1 MVRTSQKSYFFP
13 LTPGPVVVKSTPIDL
28 QIFRQETFVKYPT
41 FTPAPVQEIPSMK
54 LAEALAPIPV
64 RHHYNHQDDNDEA
77 ANSILAANGYIP
89 NRQSMGQNPQAA
101 TPAPTPPASPKP
113 KKQQYQ
119 TDQTKPFIF
128 PFSSRSRVSRTL
140 VPFAIDEAD
149 QLYAKH
155 MHVSLA
161 LFQMWRTREDFIL
174 DESGLKEMPRDDN
187 IDVALRRYSVINS
200 SIAAVEDDDAVE
212 TLPDLKRLEEAIAQ
226 SEKIVKAAEAS
237 GNRAEIKKAQER
249 KEDLQ
254 RLRRVEIIYV
264 RRLAWVGGRNH
275 EQRFSHR
282 VPHFRYYRRGL
293 SSCSNFCSPSSVL
306 ITPTPWVEVCPYLLS
321 LNLTSNQVD

>member
-1 MVRTSQKSYFFP
+1 
-13 LTPGPVVVKSTPIDL
+13 VVVKSTPIDM
-28 QIFRQETFVKYPT
+28 QVFRQETFVKYPT

-64 RHHYNHQDDNDEA
+64 RHHYNHHDDNDEA
-77 ANSILAANGYIP
+77 ANSILAANDYVP
-89 NRQSMGQNPQAA
+89 NRQHMGQNPQVA
-101 TPAPTPPASPKP
+101 TPAPTPPPSPKP

-119 TDQTKPFIF
+119 TDQSKPFIF
-128 PFSSRSRVSRTL
+128 PFSSHSRTSKTL

-149 QLYAKH
+149 HLYAKH

-174 DESGLKEMPRDDN
+174 DESGLKEMPRYDN
-187 IDVALRRYSVINS
+187 IDAALRRYSVIHS
-200 SIAAVEDDDAVE
+200 STAVVQDDDDDAVE

-226 SEKIVKAAEAS
+226 SEKAAKAAEAG
-237 GNRAEIKKAQER
+237 GNRTEIRKAQER

-264 RRLAWVGGRNH
+264 
-275 EQRFSHR
+275 
-282 VPHFRYYRRGL
+282 
-293 SSCSNFCSPSSVL
+293 SPR
-306 ITPTPWVEVCPYLLS
+306 PLLS
-321 LNLTSNQVD
+321 WIGWVKW